1 GYNSHRDWVVPLL
14 GPYIER
20 RIQDFIPGSA
30 LAVTLEKSEEGPSTR
45 RQRTIDRLLDRPVS
59 LQAPSDAYEEVS
71 VQRNVCVA
79 HVGDVTLAVAG
90 GPPISC
96 DVRCVGADVSA
107 ARRELFPSKES
118 KVLTELISADVREDR
133 NTAAA
138 RVESADECLK
148 NACVSAEAGLR
159 LLS

>member
-1 GYNSHRDWVVPLL
+1 
-14 GPYIER
+14 
-20 RIQDFIPGSA
+20 
-30 LAVTLEKSEEGPSTR
+30 
-45 RQRTIDRLLDRPVS
+45 
-59 LQAPSDAYEEVS
+59 
-71 VQRNVCVA
+71 
-79 HVGDVTLAVAG
+79 VAG

-96 DVRCVGADVSA
+96 DVRSVGADVSA

-159 LLS
+159 LLCSTADGWVLLTTGHSNVATFVTSIQGVGPRLVFA